1 MFYPHRGA
9 WNQQNPPTG
18 SIPTGRDKNKRMVD
32 AAGERGA
39 DGMWGGEDWKQISCG
54 GECGMGAWGNKG
66 MWGGEW
72 GHGNVVEM

>member
-1 MFYPHRGA
+1 MK
-9 WNQQNPPTG
+9 QQ
-18 SIPTGRDKNKRMVD
+18 RMVA